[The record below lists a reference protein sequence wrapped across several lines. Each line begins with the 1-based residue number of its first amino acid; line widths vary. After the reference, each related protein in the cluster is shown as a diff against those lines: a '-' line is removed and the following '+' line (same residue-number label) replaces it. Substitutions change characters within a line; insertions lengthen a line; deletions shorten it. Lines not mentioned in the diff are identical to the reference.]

1 MKFTNLT
8 RTLLKL
14 FFATLITSQLNN
26 STLKCLEINPQDKK
40 VKRETK
46 LTPFILKG
54 DVRYLVTSWST
65 GTTLNGNIPIVYGPI
80 ESIGNEA
87 YFEDK
92 PDSMFKAYFV
102 GTRNLNRIVEAF
114 EKTNPKLKK
123 DELRAYIR
131 GKDPGPTSVDY
142 FNKLFCNGK
151 LSEDDLDK
159 YLADGIY
166 GFWYVAKDDKDSI
179 LASLPGILEIQYEP
193 REKLKE
199 DSLETKIDTT
209 KEIIPEELEEE
220 YVQQKDMLS
229 VEYLKQRKLEM
240 DSLYNVLLEKQ
251 KSSKISPTE
260 KEDLEEI
267 LKEREKLSELIEGRL
282 KKHPFDVGIGYT
294 FGTSNNYNGNFTL
307 RYNIKN
313 FIFGLEA
320 GYGENSKINSD
331 NVVLTPQNTITGF
344 LGEGFER
351 TSEKNLD
358 IYYGIETG
366 YNLGLISLVLDAG
379 VNVNNLTKTKEVE
392 EYIINNVNAIVAKNK
407 DRYDEG
413 TKTKKAL
420 HGFGL
425 DLNLGRVKV
434 GGRVIGNGKK
444 YHPQLKMFYNF

>member
-40 VKRETK
+40 VKREIK

-102 GTRNLNRIVEAF
+102 GTRDLNRIIEAF

-199 DSLETKIDTT
+199 DSLETKLDTT
-209 KEIIPEELEEE
+209 KAPQEKEISPLDSLIGEKKSIERLLERLQKKEKLDILDERELKILLEEKAE
-220 YVQQKDMLS
+220 IS
-229 VEYLKQRKLEM
+229 RKV
-240 DSLYNVLLEKQ
+240 DSLQALTRYNFDFGVGYKF
-251 KSSKISPTE
+251 
-260 KEDLEEI
+260 DN
-267 LKEREKLSELIEGRL
+267 LK
-282 KKHPFDVGIGYT
+282 
-294 FGTSNNYNGNFTL
+294 YNGNATL
-307 RYNIKN
+307 RYNTKN
-313 FIFGLEA
+313 FIFGLET
-320 GYGENSKINSD
+320 GYGEGIRIKPDRIVTSD
-331 NVVLTPQNTITGF
+331 RNPVTGF
-344 LGEGFER
+344 RGEGFER
-351 TSEKNLD
+351 ISEKELD
-358 IYYGIETG
+358 VYYGLETG
-366 YNLGLISLVLDAG
+366 YNLGPLSLILNVG
-379 VNVNNLTKTKEVE
+379 VNVNNLTTTREVE
-392 EYIINNVNAIVAKNK
+392 EYIRNRLDEIVARNK
-407 DRYDEG
+407 DRYDFSN
-413 TKTKKAL
+413 KTKKIL
-420 HGFGL
+420 HGGGI
-425 DLNLGRVKV
+425 DLNFGRVKL

-444 YHPQLKMFYNF
+444 YHPQLKIFYNF